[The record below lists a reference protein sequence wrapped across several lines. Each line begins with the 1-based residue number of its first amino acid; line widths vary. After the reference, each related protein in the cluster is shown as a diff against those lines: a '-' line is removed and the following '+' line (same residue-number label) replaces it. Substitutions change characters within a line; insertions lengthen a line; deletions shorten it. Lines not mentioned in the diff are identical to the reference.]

1 MLQIFLFFILMIIV
15 ICCIYSDIVY
25 ETFESKSHD
34 ENLSQYSHN
43 QSKQQPQHQTQIQNK
58 SHHQSQQNKSHHQSQ
73 QNKSQQQSQQQSKN
87 THYHPA
93 FKQDNP
99 NCKPP
104 DACCPEMAD
113 KSSITCNKFDFNNE
127 AFFYDKQM
135 IFIPSTSNTSNQ
147 SSFSPTDQQVDVS
160 GLQLEHS
167 MPSNER
173 AGDYIYFNDN
183 SFNHIC
189 DDSIHA
195 FNLNLNNIQKNKINP
210 SSQKYSQLMTNLNTQ
225 QTTINNELQNN
236 HASITDTFQ
245 KNKNKAESIYNK
257 YCSNSQNE
265 NERETELCSIL
276 KSFNS
281 SS

>member
-1 MLQIFLFFILMIIV
+1 MFSMLQILLFFILIIIV
-15 ICCIYSDIVY
+15 ICCVYSDSVY
-25 ETFESKSHD
+25 ETFESQNHSQD
-34 ENLSQYSHN
+34 ESNNS
-43 QSKQQPQHQTQIQNK
+43 
-58 SHHQSQQNKSHHQSQ
+58 
-73 QNKSQQQSQQQSKN
+73 
-87 THYHPA
+87 HYHPA
-93 FKQDNP
+93 FKQNNP

-113 KSSITCNKFDFNNE
+113 KSSITCKNFDFNNE
-127 AFFYDKQM
+127 AFFYDTQM

-173 AGDYIYFNDN
+173 AGDFIFFNDK
-183 SFNHIC
+183 SFNTIC

-195 FNLNLNNIQKNKINP
+195 FNKNLNNIQKNGINP
-210 SSQKYSQLMTNLNTQ
+210 SSQKYSHLMTNLNTQ
-225 QTTINNELQNN
+225 QTTINNKLQTNKV
-236 HASITDTFQ
+236 SITDTLK

-257 YCSNSQNE
+257 YCLNPQKE
-265 NERETELCSIL
+265 NERETKLCSIL